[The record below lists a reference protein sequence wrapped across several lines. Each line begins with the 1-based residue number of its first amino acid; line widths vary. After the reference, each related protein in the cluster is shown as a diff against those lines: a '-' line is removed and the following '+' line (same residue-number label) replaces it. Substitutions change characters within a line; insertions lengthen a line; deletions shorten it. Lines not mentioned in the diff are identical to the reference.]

1 MLNSDDPSNFTLGT
15 MDPAEERKQQELRDR
30 PQCFV
35 APYVVE
41 IEVKPIEKAMCYDR
55 SVQCEIIDSSM
66 VKHL

>member
-1 MLNSDDPSNFTLGT
+1 